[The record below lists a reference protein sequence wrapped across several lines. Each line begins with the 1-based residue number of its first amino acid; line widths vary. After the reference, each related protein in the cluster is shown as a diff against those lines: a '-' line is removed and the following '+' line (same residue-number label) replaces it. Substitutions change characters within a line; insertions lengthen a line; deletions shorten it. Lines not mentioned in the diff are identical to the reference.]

1 MRRYDSA
8 FFDFPCTLW
17 YIHILYYVPFIHL
30 ILVEELT
37 LNVGSICRHII
48 FSKTK
53 NLKAKNIFPGKGSNF
68 SAPLTYHDQPLWTAI
83 FTDAQDKSFGRECIS
98 TFDTDK
104 QMSSWA
110 YYAVALSPSSSCSCL
125 IILTWDGLQI
135 ASDPLRSGSGSC
147 SALWSI
153 FLNSAIAKIKMIFK
167 LNCYR

>member
-1 MRRYDSA
+1 MIHTYFICTIRTPDPHWRAHSECW
-8 FFDFPCTLW
+8 FDLPPYNFL
-17 YIHILYYVPFIHL
+17 
-30 ILVEELT
+30 
-37 LNVGSICRHII
+37 
-48 FSKTK
+48 K
-53 NLKAKNIFPGKGSNF
+53 NKKSQSKNIFRGRGSNF
-68 SAPLTYHDQPLWTAI
+68 SAPLTHHDQPLWTAI

-153 FLNSAIAKIKMIFK
+153 FLNSAIAKIRMIFK